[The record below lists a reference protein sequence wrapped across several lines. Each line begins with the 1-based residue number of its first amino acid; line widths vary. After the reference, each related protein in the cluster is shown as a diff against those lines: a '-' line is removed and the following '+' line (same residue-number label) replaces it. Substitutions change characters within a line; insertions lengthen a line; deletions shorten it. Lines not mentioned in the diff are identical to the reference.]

1 MRVLIYTSSGGT
13 AHDAAAE
20 AIAQWLALRSPEIA
34 VRVEQV
40 ESALVQARRDAGL
53 MGARAGKLLQEAEE
67 AAQVS
72 H

>member
-1 MRVLIYTSSGGT
+1 MEG
-13 AHDAAAE
+13 
-20 AIAQWLALRSPEIA
+20 A